1 MLYLFGLL
9 GSALSGF
16 LVGALYQSV
25 KQDREIRLL
34 RASLSYWRNHLGLSM
49 QTFDPDLYDTLD

>member
-34 RASLSYWRNHLGLSM
+34 RDSLSYWRNHLGLSYK
-49 QTFDPDLYDTLD
+49 TFDPDLYDE